1 MKTDT
6 VASNHGQAGS
16 AQHRQSETWVPD
28 MLTVRVPFLPEVGAA
43 LLAYAAERDSSP
55 HAIVAEIVRAH
66 LDTVAAIAAAVRGGA
81 ITVNQAR
88 SECGLAHL
96 P

>member
-1 MKTDT
+1 MSTDIG
-6 VASNHGQAGS
+6 VSNHGQAGS
-16 AQHRQSETWVPD
+16 AQHREPETWVPE

-55 HAIVAEIVRAH
+55 HAVIAEIVRAH
-66 LDTVAAIAAAVRGGA
+66 LSAAALARALCGGA

-88 SECGLAHL
+88 SECRLAHL